1 MKFLA
6 VFVILCVGCCLAKL
20 DQQQLETFSGT
31 TKACFEEL
39 QIPAG
44 WDFPTKAMQDKI
56 TTFSDQHIDFI
67 ACVGRKYGV
76 LNEEGR
82 YNAQLVKEF
91 FLKSNTFDRQQVEE
105 VVDLCYGEPK
115 GTTLKENVAEATKCF
130 LANKKFKLM

>member
-6 VFVILCVGCCLAKL
+6 VFVTFCVGCCLAAL
-20 DQQQLETFSGT
+20 DQQQLETMNGF

-39 QIPAG
+39 NIPAG
-44 WDFPTKAMQDKI
+44 SDFPIKAMQGKM

-67 ACVGRKYGV
+67 VCVGRKYGV

-82 YNAQLVKEF
+82 YNAQLVKEI

-130 LANKKFKLM
+130 FANKKFKLM